1 MTDRILP
8 LVHLL
13 LAAGVTIHVLLTK
26 REAGSSVAWIGLA
39 WLAPILGSVLYL
51 LLGINRVRRR
61 ALNLRRPHPVAR
73 TARSARESQRDDH
86 LAPLERAGQRITGR
100 PPEDGN
106 DIRILRNGDNAY
118 PQMLSAIETARH
130 G

>member
-1 MTDRILP
+1 MYGRGDIVVP
-8 LVHLL
+8 LMHLV
-13 LAAGVTIHVLLTK
+13 LAAGVSIHVLLTK

-61 ALNLRRPHPVAR
+61 ALNLRRPRPVAW
-73 TARSARESQRDDH
+73 TANPARDAKRADH

-100 PPEDGN
+100 PTEDGN
-106 DIRILRNGDNAY
+106 DIRILRNGDHAY
-118 PQMLSAIETARH
+118 PQMLSA
-130 G
+130 